1 MVNPLERLWK
11 DICTIYKKEKI
22 KNEQTKITEFSEVA
36 IFEDIPCK
44 LSFESLNSNSD
55 DNVATI
61 SQSVKLFLNPQII
74 IPSGCKIV
82 VRRFNLPEREFIYSK
97 SGEAGVF
104 TNHQEIPLAEWKGYA

>member
-11 DICTIYKKEKI
+11 DKCTIYKKDKV
-22 KNEQTKITEFSEVA
+22 KNEQTKLTEFLEIA

-44 LSFESLNSNSD
+44 LSFESLSTSGK
-55 DNVATI
+55 DNIATI
-61 SQSVKLFLNPQII
+61 SQQIKLFLNSDII

-82 VRRFNLPEREFIYSK
+82 VKRQDREFIYSQ

-104 TNHQEIPLAEWKGYA
+104 ANHQEIPLCLWKGYA